1 MPTDNYPPDR
11 SSAARRSTSTTGSEP
26 MRGNK
31 LPQMHRLFLVDG
43 RVLRGEIYRAPNVR
57 LADHLTTLRG
67 TISVT
72 NAMDERT
79 GERYAYIVV
88 FTENVLFIQEIQ
100 AG

>member
-1 MPTDNYPPDR
+1 MLGAGTSAQPFKTVKDYDNWL
-11 SSAARRSTSTTGSEP
+11 A
-26 MRGNK
+26 RGNK

-43 RVLRGEIYRAPNVR
+43 RVLRGEIYRALNVR

-88 FTENVLFIQEIQ
+88 FTENVLFIQEIM